1 MLDELLKGFI
11 VIPTDLPRKRV
22 KRLATSGER
31 VNHDSWVK
39 MYLCRVL
46 KTSILAELTVRS
58 GLGDIYIK
66 MMSLLCYYV
75 HLIIV
80 YAMS

>member
-1 MLDELLKGFI
+1 MGKDVQPLQS
-11 VIPTDLPRKRV
+11 V
-22 KRLATSGER
+22 
-31 VNHDSWVK
+31 
-39 MYLCRVL
+39 
-46 KTSILAELTVRS
+46 KTSILAKLTVRS

-66 MMSLLCYYV
+66 MMSLICYYV

>member
-1 MLDELLKGFI
+1 MGKDVQPLQS
-11 VIPTDLPRKRV
+11 V
-22 KRLATSGER
+22 KI
-31 VNHDSWVK
+31 
-39 MYLCRVL
+39 
-46 KTSILAELTVRS
+46 SILAELTVRS

-80 YAMS
+80 YAMRLIMLTLDHGINGLFMLP

>member
-1 MLDELLKGFI
+1 MGKDIQPLQS
-11 VIPTDLPRKRV
+11 V
-22 KRLATSGER
+22 
-31 VNHDSWVK
+31 
-39 MYLCRVL
+39 
-46 KTSILAELTVRS
+46 KTSILAELTVKS

-80 YAMS
+80 YAMGYYAYIWSCEYRIIYATLTFAI

>member
-1 MLDELLKGFI
+1 MDKDVQPLQS
-11 VIPTDLPRKRV
+11 V
-22 KRLATSGER
+22 
-31 VNHDSWVK
+31 
-39 MYLCRVL
+39 

-58 GLGDIYIK
+58 GLGGICTK

>member
-1 MLDELLKGFI
+1 MGLGRKG
-11 VIPTDLPRKRV
+11 K
-22 KRLATSGER
+22 
-31 VNHDSWVK
+31 SWLIGKDVQP
-39 MYLCRVL
+39 LQSV